1 MNLLILI
8 LNSAVK
14 EKKETKKENKV
25 TCVESSVSGL
35 LISVKV
41 KQIKKT
47 IVVVVDSLLISR

>member
-25 TCVESSVSGL
+25 TCVESSVFGL